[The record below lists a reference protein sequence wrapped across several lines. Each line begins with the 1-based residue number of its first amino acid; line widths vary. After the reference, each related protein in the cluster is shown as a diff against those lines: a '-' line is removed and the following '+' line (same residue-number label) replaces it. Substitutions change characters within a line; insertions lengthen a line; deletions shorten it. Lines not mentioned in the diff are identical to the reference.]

1 MLRKLAKTD
10 SFRAVIGE
18 EFMPG
23 SDCQTDEEMIEHIK
37 DTVWTVFHPSSTC
50 RMGPDPKIDVVDSQL
65 KVYGI
70 EALRVAD
77 ASIFPQLI
85 CGNINAATIMVGEKA
100 SDLILNDH
108 RAKHEDYQH

>member
-18 EFMPG
+18 EFRPG
-23 SDCQTDEEMIEHIK
+23 PDCQTDEEMIQHIK

-50 RMGPDPKIDVVDSQL
+50 RMGPDPKSDVVDSQL

-100 SDLILNDH
+100 SDLILNDQ
-108 RAKHEDYQH
+108 RTKNEDYQH

>member
-1 MLRKLAKTD
+1 MLRKLAKTN

-23 SDCQTDEEMIEHIK
+23 PDCQTDEEMIQHIK

-50 RMGPDPKIDVVDSQL
+50 RMGPDPKSDVVDSQL

-85 CGNINAATIMVGEKA
+85 CGNINACLLYTSPSPRDKRQSRMPSSA
-100 SDLILNDH
+100 
-108 RAKHEDYQH
+108 